1 MLALELLIHR
11 GEILRHY
18 DRFYLFIYLF
28 FFFFLS
34 EGRAGYVEFLR

>member
-28 FFFFLS
+28 FFFFS
-34 EGRAGYVEFLR
+34 FRRKSRLR